1 MASVHPTVK
10 SFAARRR
17 MTVFKLWNSY
27 TGLCIRSW
35 KFGIRSMQSDPSLSP
50 EVCDILFS
58 NDGMLIF
65 CSSGNCSIKVWNV
78 LTGLI
83 HRIYDFISVLLHS
96 SLTGIARNTNG
107 VLRPYRARWN
117 MHLLVLDLVYLIPLS
132 LTMSYTYTTNTFTL
146 HTFVY
151 GN

>member
-1 MASVHPTVK
+1 MHQVLEVWNQVYAVRPTVYHLK
-10 SFAARRR
+10 CVIF
-17 MTVFKLWNSY
+17 Y
-27 TGLCIRSW
+27 
-35 KFGIRSMQSDPSLSP
+35 SLSY
-50 EVCDILFS
+50 
-58 NDGMLIF
+58 DGMLIF

-83 HRIYDFISVLLHS
+83 HRIYDFIPVLPHS

-132 LTMSYTYTTNTFTL
+132 LTTSYTYTTNTFTI